1 LLQEHLISKT
11 NDTVQTTIN
20 TYEHKNFETHTVEGG
35 YAFWPDFEDDN
46 PVARLNEQADFYIER
61 NLIKTSL
68 KTSYHANGTLTPD
81 YSEFTYDPTY
91 PFLKKQIKFASDKDH
106 LITKYYY
113 PYETPDFD
121 LSLIPKGAICVGE
134 VEISNVLDELV
145 NRNMISTPYYEQSF
159 RGNQL
164 VSNTL
169 TVYKQFPKLDFNGNP
184 LPTFVFEGTPAKHR
198 NITQKNPIFSSTN
211 PLAQG
216 VLNNCTYSKAG
227 TNHIVYQYEA
237 EGNPV
242 EVSRNDYDPH
252 TILVWGYFGKQLIA
266 KLDNASFEN
275 ITSSNLQKIN
285 SAIGWSNTE
294 NSAAV
299 EANIRNEFLN
309 MVANSPF
316 FIGAELTVY
325 TYDPLIGMTSVT
337 DSRGRIVFYE
347 YDEFNRLI
355 YTKDHDGKVLSE
367 TRFNYKN

>member
-1 LLQEHLISKT
+1 
-11 NDTVQTTIN
+11 
-20 TYEHKNFETHTVEGG
+20 
-35 YAFWPDFEDDN
+35 
-46 PVARLNEQADFYIER
+46 
-61 NLIKTSL
+61 
-68 KTSYHANGTLTPD
+68 
-81 YSEFTYDPTY
+81 
-91 PFLKKQIKFASDKDH
+91 
-106 LITKYYY
+106 
-113 PYETPDFD
+113 
-121 LSLIPKGAICVGE
+121 
-134 VEISNVLDELV
+134 
-145 NRNMISTPYYEQSF
+145 
-159 RGNQL
+159 
-164 VSNTL
+164 
-169 TVYKQFPKLDFNGNP
+169 
-184 LPTFVFEGTPAKHR
+184 
-198 NITQKNPIFSSTN
+198 
-211 PLAQG
+211 
-216 VLNNCTYSKAG
+216 
-227 TNHIVYQYEA
+227 
-237 EGNPV
+237 
-242 EVSRNDYDPH
+242 
-252 TILVWGYFGKQLIA
+252 LVWGYFGKQLIA